1 MKQRIEP
8 LVNFLKTASHRYYNG
23 DVLLLDNVSYD
34 GLIKELRIADPANPF
49 LKTIGKPPLKSLC
62 LLPAPIPQ
70 PSPQNPPIIYE
81 HHDGLPALWCPAR
94 NSLYLLADERRGKNI
109 RAIVPHIKGLIYDK
123 FNNWMIRGT
132 LILPKRIVKDPYEA
146 RVKLNQL
153 IYTMEID
160 PYILS
165 NIWFIPHQVISPKY
179 MRPQQQLKWLS
190 AQGFQVPWWK
200 QLVEG
205 ESASLYYHRRPLHNA
220 FHIKGV
226 QTI

>member
-23 DVLLLDNVSYD
+23 GVLLLDNVSYD
-34 GLIKELRIADPANPF
+34 GLVKELQIVDPDNPF

-81 HHDGLPALWCPAR
+81 NHDGLDALWCPTK
-94 NSLYLLADERRGKNI
+94 NSLYLLADEWRGKNI
-109 RAIVPHIKGLIYDK
+109 RAVVPHIKGLIYDK
-123 FNNWMIRGT
+123 FNNWVIRGT
-132 LILPKRIVKDPYEA
+132 LVLPKRLVKGPHEA
-146 RVKLNQL
+146 RAKLNQL
-153 IYTMEID
+153 VYTMEID
-160 PYILS
+160 PHTLS
-165 NIWFIPHQVISPKY
+165 NIWFIPYQVISPKY
-179 MRPQQQLKWLS
+179 MKPQQQLNWLS
-190 AQGFQVPWWK
+190 AKGFQVPWWK

-205 ESASLYYHRRPLHNA
+205 ESASLYYLKRSIHTA